1 MTPEE
6 FRRFAYEAVDWVADY
21 LAHPECYPVLPKI
34 APGQLIDALP
44 PCGPEQGE
52 PMERLLE
59 DFRSQIVPAITHWNH
74 PGFMAYF
81 ANTAPGPGIIAELLS
96 ASLNANAM
104 LWKTSPAATELEQ
117 VALDWLRQWIG
128 LPDGFFGI
136 IYDTASTS
144 SMHAI
149 AAAREMA
156 DPEARTLGASRGLT
170 LYCSEEAHSSIEK
183 GAIAIGIGQRHVRKI
198 PVDTEFR
205 MRPEALATAVDA
217 DLAAGLRPFCVVATV
232 GTTST
237 TSIDPLPAVAAI
249 AERHAMWL
257 HVDAA
262 YAGAAAIVPE
272 LRHILEGAARADS
285 LVMNP
290 HKWFFTPFD
299 LSAFY
304 TRRPEILRRA
314 FSLVPEYLRTE
325 QDGRAVNYMDYG
337 VPLGRRF
344 RALKLWFV
352 MRYFGRQKLAEM
364 IRNQVAWAHELA
376 AAVDADP
383 DFERMAPAP
392 LSVVCFR
399 YKGTDDDNRRL
410 LEAVNAS
417 GEFFL
422 SHTVLRGKFTLH
434 LAIGNMGT
442 AREHVMRAWDMV
454 RSAARTKGVG
464 RNDEI

>member
-1 MTPEE
+1 MSPEE
-6 FRRFAYEAVDWVADY
+6 FRRFAHESVDWIADY
-21 LAHPECYPVLPKI
+21 LSHPERYPVLSKME
-34 APGQLIDALP
+34 PGELVDALP
-44 PCGPEQGE
+44 RRGPEQGE

-59 DFRSQIVPAITHWNH
+59 DFESLIVPAITHWNH

-117 VALDWLRQWIG
+117 VVLDWLRQWMG
-128 LPDGFFGI
+128 LPDGTFGI
-136 IYDTASTS
+136 IFDTASTS

-149 AAAREMA
+149 AAARELA

-183 GAIAIGIGQRHVRKI
+183 GAMAIGIGQRNVRKI
-198 PVDTEFR
+198 GTDAEFR
-205 MRPEALATAVDA
+205 MRPDALAAAVEA

-237 TSIDPLPAVAAI
+237 TSIDPVPAI
-249 AERHAMWL
+249 ADIAARHRLWL

-272 LRHILEGAARADS
+272 FRHIMDGVERADS
-285 LVMNP
+285 VVMNP

-304 TRRPEILRRA
+304 TRRPDILRRA
-314 FSLVPEYLRTE
+314 FSLVPEYLRTAE
-325 QDGRAVNYMDYG
+325 DGRAVNYMNYG

-352 MRYFGRQKLAEM
+352 MRYYGREKMADA
-364 IRNQVAWAHELA
+364 IRAQIGWAQELA

-383 DFERMAPAP
+383 NFERTAPTP

-399 YKGTDDDNRRL
+399 YKGTDDENRRL

-442 AREHVMRAWDMV
+442 TREHVMGAWEMV
-454 RSAARTKGVG
+454 RRS
-464 RNDEI
+464 I

>member
-1 MTPEE
+1 MSPEE
-6 FRRFAYEAVDWVADY
+6 FRKFGHEAVDWVADY
-21 LAHPECYPVLPKI
+21 LAHPERYPVLPRME
-34 APGQLIDALP
+34 PGGLVDALP
-44 PCGPEQGE
+44 AAGPEQSE
-52 PMERLLE
+52 PMERLMA
-59 DFRSQIVPAITHWNH
+59 DFERQIVPAITHWNH

-81 ANTAPGPGIIAELLS
+81 ANTSPGPGIIAELLS

-117 VALDWLRQWIG
+117 VVLDWLRQWMG
-128 LPDGFFGI
+128 LPEGMFGI

-149 AAAREMA
+149 AAARERA

-170 LYCSEEAHSSIEK
+170 IYCSEEAHSSIEK
-183 GAIAIGIGQRHVRKI
+183 GAMAIGIGQQHVRKI
-198 PVDTEFR
+198 GTDAEFR
-205 MRPEALATAVDA
+205 MRPEALAAAVAA
-217 DLAAGLRPFCVVATV
+217 DRAAGLRPFCVVATV

-237 TSIDPLPAVAAI
+237 TSIDPVPAIADI
-249 AERHAMWL
+249 AERYGMWL

-262 YAGAAAIVPE
+262 YAGSAAIVPE
-272 LRHILEGAARADS
+272 FRHIFAGVERADS

-314 FSLVPEYLRTE
+314 FSLVPEYLKTA
-325 QDGRAVNYMDYG
+325 QDGRAVNFMDYG

-352 MRYFGRQKLAEM
+352 MRYFGREKLAEM
-364 IRNQVAWAHELA
+364 IRQQIGWAQELA
-376 AAVDADP
+376 AAVDASG
-383 DFERMAPAP
+383 DFERTAPSP
-392 LSVVCFR
+392 FSVVCFR
-399 YKGTDDDNRRL
+399 YKGTDYENRRL
-410 LEAVNAS
+410 IETVNAS

-422 SHTVLRGKFTLH
+422 SHTVLRGKYSLH

-442 AREHVMRAWDMV
+442 TRDHVMRAWELV
-454 RSAARTKGVG
+454 RKSAPR
-464 RNDEI
+464 

>member
-1 MTPEE
+1 MSPEE
-6 FRRFAYEAVDWVADY
+6 FRRFAHESVDWIADY
-21 LAHPECYPVLPKI
+21 LSHPERYPVLSKM
-34 APGQLIDALP
+34 APGELVDALP
-44 PCGPEQGE
+44 RRGPEQGE

-59 DFRSQIVPAITHWNH
+59 DFESLIVPAITHWNH

-117 VALDWLRQWIG
+117 VVLDWLRQWMG
-128 LPDGFFGI
+128 LPDGTFGI
-136 IYDTASTS
+136 IFDTASTS

-149 AAAREMA
+149 AAARELA

-183 GAIAIGIGQRHVRKI
+183 GAMAIGIGQRNVRKI
-198 PVDTEFR
+198 GTDAEFR
-205 MRPEALATAVDA
+205 MRPDALAAAVEA

-237 TSIDPLPAVAAI
+237 TSIDPVPAI
-249 AERHAMWL
+249 ADIAARHRLWL

-272 LRHILEGAARADS
+272 FRHIMDGVERADS
-285 LVMNP
+285 VVMNP

-304 TRRPEILRRA
+304 TRRPDILRRA
-314 FSLVPEYLRTE
+314 FSLVPEYLRTAE
-325 QDGRAVNYMDYG
+325 DGRAVNYMNYG

-352 MRYFGRQKLAEM
+352 MRYYGREKMADA
-364 IRNQVAWAHELA
+364 IRAQIGWAQELA

-383 DFERMAPAP
+383 NFERTAPTP

-399 YKGTDDDNRRL
+399 YKGTDDENRRL

-442 AREHVMRAWDMV
+442 TREHVMGAWEMV
-454 RSAARTKGVG
+454 RRS
-464 RNDEI
+464 I

>member
-1 MTPEE
+1 MSPEE
-6 FRRFAYEAVDWVADY
+6 FRRSAHAAADWIADY
-21 LAHPECYPVLPKI
+21 LSHPERYPVLPRME
-34 APGQLIDALP
+34 PGQLIDALP
-44 PCGPEQGE
+44 ASGPERGE

-59 DFRSQIVPAITHWNH
+59 DFERLVVPAVTHWNH

-81 ANTAPGPGIIAELLS
+81 ANTAPGAGIIAEFLC
-96 ASLNANAM
+96 AALNANAM

-117 VALDWLRQWIG
+117 VALGWLRQWMG
-128 LPDGFFGI
+128 LPAGLFGI

-149 AAAREMA
+149 AAARELA

-198 PVDTEFR
+198 PVDGEFR
-205 MRPEALATAVDA
+205 MRPEALAAAVEGDI
-217 DLAAGLRPFCVVATV
+217 AAGLRPFCVVATV

-237 TSIDPLPAVAAI
+237 TSIDPVPAI
-249 AERHAMWL
+249 ADIAARHGLWL

-262 YAGAAAIVPE
+262 YAGPAAIVPE
-272 LRHILEGAARADS
+272 LRHILDGAGRADS
-285 LVMNP
+285 LVVNP

-304 TRRPEILRRA
+304 TRRPDILRRA
-314 FSLVPEYLRTE
+314 FSLVPEYLRTA

-352 MRYFGRQKLAEM
+352 MRYFGREKLAET
-364 IRNQVAWAHELA
+364 IRNQVDWARELA

-383 DFERMAPAP
+383 RFERTAPTP

-399 YKGTDDDNRRL
+399 YKGSDDDNRRL
-410 LEAVNAS
+410 LETVNAS

-422 SHTVLRGKFTLH
+422 SHTVLRGKYSLH

-442 AREHVMRAWDMV
+442 TREHVMRAWAAV
-454 RSAARTKGVG
+454 RGAARSY
-464 RNDEI
+464 

>member
-1 MTPEE
+1 MAPEE
-6 FRRFAYEAVDWVADY
+6 FRRFAHQSVDWIADY
-21 LAHPECYPVLPKI
+21 LAHPERYPVMPNI
-34 APGQLIDALP
+34 QPGQLADALP
-44 PCGPEQGE
+44 PSGPEQGE
-52 PMERLLE
+52 PMERLLA
-59 DFRSQIVPAITHWNH
+59 DFERQIIPAITHWNH

-117 VALDWLRQWIG
+117 VVLDWLRQWIG
-128 LPDGFFGI
+128 LPNGTFGI
-136 IYDTASTS
+136 VYDTASTS

-149 AAAREMA
+149 AAARELA

-183 GAIAIGIGQRHVRKI
+183 GALAIGIGQRHVRKI
-198 PVDTEFR
+198 STDAGFR
-205 MRPEALATAVDA
+205 MRPAALAAAVEA

-237 TSIDPLPAVAAI
+237 TSIDPVPAIADI
-249 AERHAMWL
+249 AERHNLWL

-262 YAGAAAIVPE
+262 YAGSAAILPE
-272 LRHILEGAARADS
+272 FRYILNGAERADS
-285 LVMNP
+285 LVVNP

-304 TRRPEILRRA
+304 TRRPDILRRA
-314 FSLVPEYLRTE
+314 FSLVPEYLRTA

-352 MRYFGRQKLAEM
+352 MRYFGREKLADM
-364 IRNQVAWAHELA
+364 IRQQIAWAQDLA

-383 DFERMAPAP
+383 HFERTAPSP

-399 YKGTDDDNRRL
+399 YKGTDDENRRL
-410 LEAVNAS
+410 LETVNAS

-422 SHTVLRGKFTLH
+422 SHTVLRGQYTLR

-442 AREHVMRAWDMV
+442 TRDGVMRAWEMLRTLAPAPV
-454 RSAARTKGVG
+454 SAA
-464 RNDEI
+464 

>member
-1 MTPEE
+1 MSPEE
-6 FRRFAYEAVDWVADY
+6 FRRFAHESVDWVADY
-21 LAHPECYPVLPKI
+21 LSHPDVYPVLPNI
-34 APGQLIDALP
+34 EPGQLVDKLP
-44 PCGPEQGE
+44 ASGPEQGE
-52 PMERLLE
+52 PMERLLD
-59 DFRSQIVPAITHWNH
+59 DFRGMIVPAITHWNH

-81 ANTAPGPGIIAELLS
+81 ANTAPGPGIIAELF
-96 ASLNANAM
+96 AAALNANAM

-117 VALDWLRQWIG
+117 VVLDWLRQWMG
-128 LPDGFFGI
+128 LPDGLFGI
-136 IYDTASTS
+136 IFDTASTS

-156 DPEARTLGASRGLT
+156 DSEARTLGASRGLT
-170 LYCSEEAHSSIEK
+170 LYCSEQAHSSIEK
-183 GAIAIGIGQRHVRKI
+183 GAIAIGIGQQNVRKI
-198 PVDTEFR
+198 AVDDDFR
-205 MRPEALATAVDA
+205 MRPAALAAAIEA
-217 DLAAGLRPFCVVATV
+217 DIAAGLRPFCVVATV

-237 TSIDPLPAVAAI
+237 TSIDPVPAI
-249 AERHAMWL
+249 AEIAARHGLWL

-262 YAGAAAIVPE
+262 YAGSAAIVPE
-272 LRHILEGAARADS
+272 LRHILDGAEQADS
-285 LVMNP
+285 LVVNP

-304 TRRPEILRRA
+304 TRRPDILRRA
-314 FSLVPEYLRTE
+314 FSLVPEYLRTA

-352 MRYFGRQKLAEM
+352 MRYFGREKLAEI
-364 IRNQVAWAHELA
+364 IRQQVSWAQELA
-376 AAVDADP
+376 AAIDADP
-383 DFERMAPAP
+383 RFERSAPAP

-399 YKGTDDDNRRL
+399 YKGADDENRRL

-442 AREHVMRAWDMV
+442 TRGHVMRAWEMLRELV
-454 RSAARTKGVG
+454 SPG
-464 RNDEI
+464 

>member
-1 MTPEE
+1 MPPEE
-6 FRRFAYEAVDWVADY
+6 FRRYAHAAVDWIADY
-21 LAHPECYPVLPKI
+21 LSHPERYPVLPNI
-34 APGQLIDALP
+34 EPGQLSEALP
-44 PCGPEQGE
+44 ARGPAEGE
-52 PMERLLE
+52 PMDRLLADFERL
-59 DFRSQIVPAITHWNH
+59 IVPAITHWNH

-81 ANTAPGPGIIAELLS
+81 ANTAPGPGIIAELLC

-117 VALDWLRQWIG
+117 VVLDWLRDWMG
-128 LPDGFFGI
+128 LPAGWFGI

-170 LYCSEEAHSSIEK
+170 LYCSQEAHSSIEK
-183 GAIAIGIGQRHVRKI
+183 GAIAIGIGQRNVRKI
-198 PVDTEFR
+198 PVDSEFR
-205 MRPEALATAVDA
+205 MRAEALSAAVQD
-217 DLAAGLRPFCVVATV
+217 DISAGRRPFCVVATV

-237 TSIDPLPAVAAI
+237 TSIDPVPAI
-249 AERHAMWL
+249 ADIAQRFGLWL

-262 YAGAAAIVPE
+262 YAGSAAIVPE
-272 LRHILEGAARADS
+272 FRHILDGAEQADS
-285 LVMNP
+285 LVTNP

-304 TRRPEILRRA
+304 TRRPDILRRA
-314 FSLVPEYLRTE
+314 FSLVPEYLRTA
-325 QDGRAVNYMDYG
+325 QDTRAINYMDYG

-352 MRYFGRQKLAEM
+352 MRYFGRDRLAGMIRSQIGWARELAE
-364 IRNQVAWAHELA
+364 
-376 AAVDADP
+376 AVDADP
-383 DFERMAPAP
+383 RFERTAPAP
-392 LSVVCFR
+392 FSVVCFR
-399 YKGTDDDNRRL
+399 YKGSDDENRSL
-410 LEAVNAS
+410 LDRVNAS

-422 SHTVLRGKFTLH
+422 SHTVLRGKYSLH

-442 AREHVMRAWDMV
+442 TREHVMRAWESV
-454 RSAARTKGVG
+454 QLGAKGL
-464 RNDEI
+464 ETHS

>member
-1 MTPEE
+1 MSPEE
-6 FRRFAYEAVDWVADY
+6 FRRFAHEAVDWIAGY
-21 LAHPECYPVLPKI
+21 LADPECYPVLPKI
-34 APGQLIDALP
+34 QPGELADTLP
-44 PCGPEQGE
+44 HSGPEAGE

-59 DFRSQIVPAITHWNH
+59 DFRRLIVPGITHWNH

-81 ANTAPGPGIIAELLS
+81 ANTAPGPGIIGELLA

-117 VALDWLRQWIG
+117 VVLDWLRQWMG
-128 LPDGFFGI
+128 LPDGLFGI

-170 LYCSEEAHSSIEK
+170 LYTSEQAHSSIEK
-183 GAIAIGIGQRHVRKI
+183 GAISIGIGQHNVRKI
-198 PVDTEFR
+198 PVDGEFR
-205 MRPEALATAVDA
+205 MRPEALAQAVEA

-237 TSIDPLPAVAAI
+237 TSIDPVPAIAEI
-249 AERHAMWL
+249 AERHGLWL

-262 YAGAAAIVPE
+262 YAGSAAIVPE
-272 LRHILEGAARADS
+272 LRHILNGAERADS
-285 LVMNP
+285 LVVNP
-290 HKWFFTPFD
+290 HKWLFTPVD

-304 TRRPEILRRA
+304 TRRPDILRRA
-314 FSLVPEYLRTE
+314 FALVPEYLRTAE
-325 QDGRAVNYMDYG
+325 DSRAVNYMDYG

-352 MRYFGRQKLAEM
+352 MRYFGREKLAEM
-364 IRNQVAWAHELA
+364 IRSQIAWAHELA
-376 AAVDADP
+376 DAVDADP
-383 DFERMAPAP
+383 CFERAAPAP
-392 LSVVCFR
+392 FSVVCFR
-399 YKGTDDDNRRL
+399 YKGTDEENRRL
-410 LEAVNAS
+410 LDTVNAS
-417 GEFFL
+417 GEFFI
-422 SHTVLRGKFTLH
+422 SHTVLHGRFTLH

-442 AREHVMRAWDMV
+442 TLEHVMRAWEMIRRAV
-454 RSAARTKGVG
+454 P
-464 RNDEI
+464 I

>member
-1 MTPEE
+1 MAPEE
-6 FRRFAYEAVDWVADY
+6 FRRFAHQSVDWIADY
-21 LAHPECYPVLPKI
+21 LAHPERYPVMPNI
-34 APGQLIDALP
+34 QPGQLADALP
-44 PCGPEQGE
+44 PSGPEQGE
-52 PMERLLE
+52 PMERLLA
-59 DFRSQIVPAITHWNH
+59 DFERQIIPAITHWNH

-117 VALDWLRQWIG
+117 VVLDWLRQWIG
-128 LPDGFFGI
+128 LPSGIFGI
-136 IYDTASTS
+136 VYDTASTS

-149 AAAREMA
+149 AAARELA

-183 GAIAIGIGQRHVRKI
+183 GALAIGIGQRHVRKI
-198 PVDTEFR
+198 STDAGFR
-205 MRPEALATAVDA
+205 MRPAALAAAVEA
-217 DLAAGLRPFCVVATV
+217 DIAAGLRPFCVVATV

-237 TSIDPLPAVAAI
+237 TSIDPVPAIADI
-249 AERHAMWL
+249 AERHNLWL

-262 YAGAAAIVPE
+262 YAGSAAILPE
-272 LRHILEGAARADS
+272 FRYILNGAERADS
-285 LVMNP
+285 LVVNP

-304 TRRPEILRRA
+304 TRRPDILRRA
-314 FSLVPEYLRTE
+314 FSLVPEYLRTAE
-325 QDGRAVNYMDYG
+325 DGRAVNYMDYG

-352 MRYFGRQKLAEM
+352 MRYFGREKLADM
-364 IRNQVAWAHELA
+364 IRQQIAWAQDLA

-383 DFERMAPAP
+383 HFERTAPSP

-399 YKGTDDDNRRL
+399 YKGTDDENRRL
-410 LEAVNAS
+410 LETVNAS

-422 SHTVLRGKFTLH
+422 SHTVLRGQYTLR

-442 AREHVMRAWDMV
+442 TRDRVMRAWEMLRTLAPAPV
-454 RSAARTKGVG
+454 SAA
-464 RNDEI
+464 